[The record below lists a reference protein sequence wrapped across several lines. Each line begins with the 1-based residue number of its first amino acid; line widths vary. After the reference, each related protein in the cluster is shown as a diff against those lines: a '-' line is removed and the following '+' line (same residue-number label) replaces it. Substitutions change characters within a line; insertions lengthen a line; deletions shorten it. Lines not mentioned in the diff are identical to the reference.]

1 MVKERG
7 GEEGEEGER
16 KEGGKEREADVECAP
31 ENTGNSRCESAIFTL
46 SSPHLHWFE
55 GQEKVNAFSSSP

>member
-16 KEGGKEREADVECAP
+16 KEGRKEGAKQMWSVHQRTPAADV
-31 ENTGNSRCESAIFTL
+31 NLQSLRCH
-46 SSPHLHWFE
+46 HLTYI
-55 GQEKVNAFSSSP
+55 GLKDRRR

>member
-16 KEGGKEREADVECAP
+16 KEGRKSERQMWSVHQRTLAAAGV
-31 ENTGNSRCESAIFTL
+31 NLQSLRCH
-46 SSPHLHWFE
+46 HLTYI
-55 GQEKVNAFSSSP
+55 GLKDRRR